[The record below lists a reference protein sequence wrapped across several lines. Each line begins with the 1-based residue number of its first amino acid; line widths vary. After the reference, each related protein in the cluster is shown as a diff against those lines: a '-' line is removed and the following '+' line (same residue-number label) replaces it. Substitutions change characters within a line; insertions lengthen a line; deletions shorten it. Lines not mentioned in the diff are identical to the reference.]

1 MENKKIKVFM
11 GLPSNG
17 SVVDSQAYLLR
28 ELADRYSD
36 KIELVYPPVLVQRI
50 FHDAA
55 REGIVQDFLAS
66 DCDVLWFLDSD
77 VTPPRHTLDLI
88 TMHWDK
94 WKCAG
99 AAYPIFLGLGDGG
112 GRKILFTAY
121 KGTNGKALK
130 PTAVPNDGQEFV
142 DGLATGCL
150 FIKREVF
157 EQLERPYFE
166 FKYDPISRAPI
177 EGEDLGFCMKV
188 NALGIKFFT
197 DYSMLCK
204 HQKHVD
210 LLEMNNYAV
219 EWANSKVLA
228 YDAAIRGSVQAAV
241 SASFKKGVVEGM
253 ARAESTPPPKPK
265 SSLVLPDHYKV

>member
-1 MENKKIKVFM
+1 MNLKKKVRIYL

-28 ELADRYSD
+28 ELADRYSEHV
-36 KIELVYPPVLVQRI
+36 ELVYPPQLVQRI

-55 REGIVQDFLAS
+55 REGIVQEFLAT

-77 VTPPRHTLDLI
+77 VTPPRHVLDLVA
-88 TMHWDK
+88 HHYDK
-94 WKCAG
+94 WQCAG
-99 AAYPIFLGLGDGG
+99 APYPIFMGLGDGG

-121 KGTNGKALK
+121 KGINGGKLK
-130 PTAVPNDGQEFV
+130 PTEVPNEGQEFI

-157 EQLERPYFE
+157 AQLERPYFE
-166 FKYDPISRAPI
+166 FKYDPITRAPI

-197 DYSMLCK
+197 DYSMCCK
-204 HQKHVD
+204 HQKSVD
-210 LLEMNNYAV
+210 LLEINNYAI
-219 EWANSKVLA
+219 EWANAKVLA
-228 YDAAIRGSVQAAV
+228 YDQQIRDQVQAAV
-241 SASFKKGVVEGM
+241 KAAYQAGVQAG
-253 ARAESTPPPKPK
+253 RSKPAPEAPR
-265 SSLVLPDHYKV
+265 SSLVLPPGY